1 MRPSEALVGNA
12 EQIIEDLGVG
22 KPRVVR
28 HTCKQFLD
36 VDLIHWQIHFSSL
49 LFFFVIMTKI
59 KVAHAHLFVNMN
71 QQIAT
76 NIFLF
81 GKYPVYNAI
90 RIAYCA
96 IRIELNFLCGS
107 YII

>member
-1 MRPSEALVGNA
+1 
-12 EQIIEDLGVG
+12 
-22 KPRVVR
+22 
-28 HTCKQFLD
+28 
-36 VDLIHWQIHFSSL
+36 
-49 LFFFVIMTKI
+49 MTKI

-107 YII
+107 YIIWGEDNGGERFRSEVQKT

>member
-1 MRPSEALVGNA
+1 
-12 EQIIEDLGVG
+12 
-22 KPRVVR
+22 
-28 HTCKQFLD
+28 
-36 VDLIHWQIHFSSL
+36 
-49 LFFFVIMTKI
+49 MTKI
-59 KVAHAHLFVNMN
+59 KVARAHLFVNMN